1 MMIMERGENSRIDI
15 VSVEMW
21 QIGIERVEELGK
33 QMVFGMVRQHEVLE
47 TLESVDEVVKVGVV
61 SVGLLGELPD
71 ELVTEVMEVV
81 GLVSLVYFLGV
92 DFEDSEEGLVVER

>member
-21 QIGIERVEELGK
+21 QIGVERVKELGK

-47 TLESVDEVVKVGVV
+47 TLESVDEVVKV
-61 SVGLLGELPD
+61 
-71 ELVTEVMEVV
+71 
-81 GLVSLVYFLGV
+81 
-92 DFEDSEEGLVVER
+92 